1 MNLNQSPYEFEYVG
15 GASNSYVFETTN
27 EVTYQVKFKPTPY
40 LFVNFPKL
48 GEQVYELVIE
58 LVYRPTAD
66 KLRADPAIGPT
77 VLAICRDFFANKER
91 ILLYICETAD
101 ARHLARVRKFD
112 AWFREFTTSKFLK
125 LDIQFPD
132 TNGLTYYISLIF
144 RRNHPDRHIIIDE
157 FDVLAQQYDPDK

>member
-27 EVTYQVKFKPTPY
+27 KVTYQVKFKSTPY
-40 LFVNFPKL
+40 LFVNFPAL

-58 LVYRPTAD
+58 LVYRPTTD

-77 VLAICRDFFANKER
+77 VLAICRDLFANKER

-112 AWFREFTTSKFLK
+112 A
-125 LDIQFPD
+125 
-132 TNGLTYYISLIF
+132 
-144 RRNHPDRHIIIDE
+144 
-157 FDVLAQQYDPDK
+157 